1 MEKQEMS
8 ITKKT
13 TLWSVTGACWIDDE
27 KDVDSLVVTLRES
40 DEDYAVVCTGHKG
53 FGSEKIITALR
64 AATAALIRANGG
76 DISAVGAAEL
86 DTLYTGSQRAN

>member
-1 MEKQEMS
+1 MS

-13 TLWSVTGACWIDDE
+13 TLWSVTGADWIDDE

-40 DEDYAVVCTGHKG
+40 DEEYAVVCTGPKDMG
-53 FGSEKIITALR
+53 ADKIINALR

-76 DISAVGAAEL
+76 DISTVGAAEL
-86 DTLYTGSQRAN
+86 DALYTGSQRAN

>member
-1 MEKQEMS
+1 MS

-13 TLWSVTGACWIDDE
+13 TLWSVTGADWIDDE

-40 DEDYAVVCTGHKG
+40 DEEYAVVCTGPKG

-86 DTLYTGSQRAN
+86 DTFNTGSQRAN